1 MLKIIIILAFSI
13 LTLSLEAQDY
23 KIEIENY
30 SKSDLEKIAS
40 ILSIDKV
47 SPEKIIAFAN
57 QREFEAFKTLQIP
70 FSFEK
75 IIREKLSKA
84 INESLK
90 TSDDFFDVKNGF
102 NIYPSY
108 QAYLDFLNYYNAE
121 YKDITEILEIGES
134 VEKRKLLA
142 LKIFAGEDQTLCP
155 KVFLTSSMHGDEV
168 CGIVLMLRLI
178 DFLLINK
185 DTDEKVKKILENVV
199 LYINPIANPDGTYH
213 FSNGDLSRSTR
224 YNANNEDINRD
235 FQIIRN
241 VEKTVFQPETLAMQ
255 LFAKKHHFTLSAN
268 FHAGDEVVN
277 FPWDCFYESEF
288 ELPDKEW
295 FITVSKQYVDTARI
309 LDKDYLK
316 SVNQEG
322 YVFGSDWYKVNG
334 SRQDYMM
341 YYERCR
347 EFTIEFSNSKLLD
360 RDCLEEYWQKN
371 YKSLLNFILSA
382 QNGFKGTVKNE
393 NGEPLKAQIV
403 IPYYDKNN
411 SSVYTDENGC
421 FFRPFLSDKK
431 IEVCAFADG
440 YQSECQEIITP
451 GEINFVMKEGYN
463 FLVEN
468 NGEIFSKLSQIN
480 ILFSNGILEV
490 ESKNLLKKIKFFS
503 SDGKV
508 LLEKKLENYTANIP
522 LHNYK
527 SGIYVVVVEDSVSS
541 KKQKIVVTK

>member
-1 MLKIIIILAFSI
+1 
-13 LTLSLEAQDY
+13 
-23 KIEIENY
+23 
-30 SKSDLEKIAS
+30 
-40 ILSIDKV
+40 
-47 SPEKIIAFAN
+47 
-57 QREFEAFKTLQIP
+57 
-70 FSFEK
+70 
-75 IIREKLSKA
+75 
-84 INESLK
+84 
-90 TSDDFFDVKNGF
+90 
-102 NIYPSY
+102 
-108 QAYLDFLNYYNAE
+108 
-121 YKDITEILEIGES
+121 
-134 VEKRKLLA
+134 
-142 LKIFAGEDQTLCP
+142 
-155 KVFLTSSMHGDEV
+155 
-168 CGIVLMLRLI
+168 
-178 DFLLINK
+178 
-185 DTDEKVKKILENVV
+185 
-199 LYINPIANPDGTYH
+199 
-213 FSNGDLSRSTR
+213 
-224 YNANNEDINRD
+224 
-235 FQIIRN
+235 
-241 VEKTVFQPETLAMQ
+241 
-255 LFAKKHHFTLSAN
+255 
-268 FHAGDEVVN
+268 
-277 FPWDCFYESEF
+277 
-288 ELPDKEW
+288 
-295 FITVSKQYVDTARI
+295 
-309 LDKDYLK
+309 
-316 SVNQEG
+316 
-322 YVFGSDWYKVNG
+322 
-334 SRQDYMM
+334 
-341 YYERCR
+341 
-347 EFTIEFSNSKLLD
+347 KLLD

-451 GEINFVMKEGYN
+451 SEINFVMKEGYN